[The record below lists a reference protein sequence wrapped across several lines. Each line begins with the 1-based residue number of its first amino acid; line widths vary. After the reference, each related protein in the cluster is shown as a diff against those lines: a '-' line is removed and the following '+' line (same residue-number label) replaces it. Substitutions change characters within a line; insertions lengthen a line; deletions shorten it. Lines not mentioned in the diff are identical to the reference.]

1 MPFLRA
7 DQISGNWATG
17 ATLTLSLR
25 GTSLEAQ
32 MALDTQ
38 PSSAKVLEQLIE
50 RVWHV
55 GNCIERSSGSV
66 TSSPCCCVPP
76 G

>member
-7 DQISGNWATG
+7 DQSSGNWATG
-17 ATLTLSLR
+17 ATLTLSLI

-38 PSSAKVLEQLIE
+38 PSSAKMLEQLIE
-50 RVWHV
+50 GMLV
-55 GNCIERSSGSV
+55 IA
-66 TSSPCCCVPP
+66 
-76 G
+76 

>member
-1 MPFLRA
+1 
-7 DQISGNWATG
+7 
-17 ATLTLSLR
+17 
-25 GTSLEAQ
+25 

-38 PSSAKVLEQLIE
+38 PSSAKMLEQLIE

-76 G
+76 RLIELRNKNALENGIRLEDRRWLVR